1 MFNTFGFD
9 CLIVCINKE
18 KQMYLNHI
26 GNINDLLTFYVKAC
40 CVYIV
45 GEGSA
50 IYGSETK
57 TSWLLIVCD
66 KCTKLKKKKF
76 KWLKK
81 NNIIRMIYL
90 IKNIRN

>member
-1 MFNTFGFD
+1 
-9 CLIVCINKE
+9 
-18 KQMYLNHI
+18 MYLNHI
-26 GNINDLLTFYVKAC
+26 GNINDLLTFCVKAC

-66 KCTKLKKKKF
+66 QCAKLKKKKF
-76 KWLKK
+76 K
-81 NNIIRMIYL
+81 
-90 IKNIRN
+90 